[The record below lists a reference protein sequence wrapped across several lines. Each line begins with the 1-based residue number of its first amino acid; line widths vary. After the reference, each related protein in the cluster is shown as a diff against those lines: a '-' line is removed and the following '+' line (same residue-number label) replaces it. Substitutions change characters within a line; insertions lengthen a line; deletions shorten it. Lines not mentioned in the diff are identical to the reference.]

1 MTRKQRMIA
10 LFVVLLLAVTLA
22 ACGGDEEP
30 EPTDTP
36 VPAAAAPTDTPV
48 PPTDTP
54 VPPTNTPAPPT
65 DTPAATSPPA
75 AEGGQTSGEGSGA
88 ATETGNEAPAE
99 SSGSLYASPGEV
111 LNSFRSR
118 GSFAMSSTVAEAP
131 AEQQVVQ
138 LEGAYVA
145 ADHAYG
151 SDEYVSMTV
160 EQGDTTQTIAIYK
173 VGDSVLV
180 NSEGEWITV
189 GRDNAGMFTLM
200 ADVFTNMMGEVIVNM
215 DEATNLGE
223 EAINGVQ
230 AVHYQVND
238 PEVFKR
244 MAQITGEEEGV
255 IESVDVN
262 VWVATD
268 GNYVVKYAIQ
278 ASVTGVSITDDA
290 GNNVLADQT
299 VDWSFEIY
307 DINSPDIA
315 IVLPEDAPEP
325 GVIVIPGFAEG
336 EFPLPE
342 GAKIEMSMFGMPQI
356 SSDLS
361 EQELIDFY
369 QQALTD
375 LGWTFEGSMGFYQVS
390 KGETSFTMWFS
401 TDTET
406 GKTTIQVITE

>member
-1 MTRKQRMIA
+1 MTRKQRMVA
-10 LFVVLLLAVTLA
+10 LFVVLLLALTLA

-48 PPTDTP
+48 PPTNTPVPPTDTP
-54 VPPTNTPAPPT
+54 VPPT
-65 DTPAATSPPA
+65 DTPVPPA
-75 AEGGQTSGEGSGA
+75 AEGGQTGGEGSA
-88 ATETGNEAPAE
+88 ATAGPAGEAPAE
-99 SSGSLYASPGEV
+99 SSSSLYASPSEV
-111 LNSFRSR
+111 LKSFRSR
-118 GSFAMSSTVAEAP
+118 GSFSMSSTVGEAP
-131 AEQQVVQ
+131 TEQQVVQ
-138 LEGAYVA
+138 LEGAYVT

-151 SDEYVSMTV
+151 SDEFVSMTV
-160 EQGDTTQTIAIYK
+160 SEGDAPQTVAIYK

-230 AVHYQVND
+230 AVHYQVNE

-244 MAQITGEEEGV
+244 MAQITGEEGV

-262 VWVATD
+262 VWVATE
-268 GNYVVKYAIQ
+268 GNYVVKYTIQ

-336 EFPLPE
+336 EFPLPAD
-342 GAKIEMSMFGMPQI
+342 AKMEMSMFGMPQI
-356 SSDLS
+356 VSDLS

-390 KGETSFTMWFS
+390 KGESSFTMWFS
-401 TDTET
+401 TDAET